1 MPAGT
6 VLGWSGW
13 RPTNPQLRQM
23 LALGIVGCH
32 RYETD
37 DDPGNQWKVC
47 SKAEYDNLLN
57 LGFHV
62 LSDFEVHGTSWRG
75 GYALGVRHG
84 RMGRQKW
91 RAKGLPDDRPV
102 SFAVDSAV
110 PVAERETALEYLRG
124 CRDGGEVGPVMAYG
138 PTQIIDEAI
147 KRGYT
152 KNSHRTAAES
162 WSEFKPSSTAT
173 LKQVVQAS
181 YAQWFPP
188 DAQGNHPY
196 DENIIV
202 DPINKPDWGQ
212 HPAPRGAEM
221 AIPFT
226 LYQDSAGILWRVD
239 AGGQSKVRVP
249 DGLPAIAFLFDQLQQ
264 IYGASQA
271 ECVVRDGKTGEA
283 KKWLDGIPVSGACP
297 PCPPCPP
304 ANVDNAAIAREVLNQ
319 MSARLTA

>member
-13 RPTNPQLRQM
+13 RPTDAQLRQM

-47 SKAEYDNLLN
+47 SKAEYDNLLS

-75 GYALGVRHG
+75 GYPLGVKHG
-84 RMGRQKW
+84 EMGRRKW
-91 RAKGLPDDRPV
+91 RAKGLPDERPI
-102 SFAVDSAV
+102 SFAIDSAV

-124 CRDGGEVGPVMAYG
+124 CRDGGGVGPVMGYG
-138 PTQIIDEAI
+138 GSPVIDEAV

-162 WSEFKPSSTAT
+162 WSDFQPSTTAT

-188 DAQGNHPY
+188 DAQGRHPY

-212 HPAPRGAEM
+212 HPKPQGDDMPNNAPYALMKDETGK
-221 AIPFT
+221 IW
-226 LYQDSAGILWRVD
+226 QVD
-239 AGGQSKVRVP
+239 ASQQSKVLVP
-249 DGLPAIAFLFDQLQQ
+249 DTDVLGWVQALIIWGGYPAGQ
-264 IYGASQA
+264 
-271 ECVVRDGKTGEA
+271 EKVGEVGTNA
-283 KKWLDGIPVSGACP
+283 TLRRWLANIPVSPGP
-297 PCPPCPP
+297 PPPPPP
-304 ANVDNAAIAREVLNQ
+304 AVVDNAAIAKAVLDG
-319 MSARLTA
+319 MSARLTG